1 MKTKQKQYRLQ
12 LLVLTA
18 VTALGGFLFGYDISV
33 ISGTVPY
40 LQDYY
45 DLTEASKGFAVSS
58 AYIGCIIGVLF
69 AGKLSDAYGR
79 KIILLIAGILFIVSA
94 IGSGWSTSLPGF
106 ITYRILGG
114 IAVGKASILAPMYI
128 AEISP
133 RGIRGKMVSINQL
146 NIVIGI
152 SVAYFIN
159 YFLVDIENN
168 WRWMF
173 SVEAIPAFIFA
184 VSMPFVPESPR
195 WLVKKGKISN
205 AAKVLSLIGSE
216 SYVQK
221 EMSEIRESLN
231 NLKAKTESSFKTL
244 LKPGLRKL
252 LIIGIVLAV
261 LQQWSGINVIFFY
274 APDIFQSIQVPMN
287 AALFQ
292 TSMIGLVNVTFTLI
306 AMWLV
311 DKVGRKVLLQYGALG
326 MGICYIFIGSFF
338 YFGMTEGI
346 YLLFLFLLTAACY
359 ATSLAPVVW
368 VVISEIFPN
377 RIRGLAMS
385 AATVFLWI
393 ATYVLTLT
401 FPILMEAIQGSFTFW
416 IYGVICF
423 AGVIFVWKMVPET
436 KGKSLEELERELI
449 KS

>member
-1 MKTKQKQYRLQ
+1 MKNQREYRFSQ
-12 LLVLTA
+12 LLVLT
-18 VTALGGFLFGYDISV
+18 VITALGGLLFGYDISV

-79 KIILLIAGILFIVSA
+79 KIILFIAGILFVVSA
-94 IGSGWSTSLPGF
+94 IGSGWSTNLTAF
-106 ITYRILGG
+106 IIYRILGG
-114 IAVGKASILAPMYI
+114 IAVGTASILAPMYI

-133 RGIRGKMVSINQL
+133 RQIRGKMVSINQL

-152 SVAYFIN
+152 AVAYFVN
-159 YFLVDIENN
+159 YFLVDIDNN

-173 SVEAIPAFIFA
+173 SFEALPAFIF
-184 VSMPFVPESPR
+184 SFSLYFVPESPR
-195 WLVKKGKISN
+195 WLVKKGKVSE
-205 AAKVLSLIGSE
+205 ASTVLARIGSE
-216 SYVQK
+216 SYVQR
-221 EMSEIRESLN
+221 ELSEIRESLN
-231 NLKAKTESSFKTL
+231 NIKSQGASNLKTL
-244 LKPGLRKL
+244 LKPGLRKIL
-252 LIIGIVLAV
+252 VIGIILAI

-274 APDIFQSIQVPMN
+274 APDIFQSIQISMD

-292 TSMIGLVNVTFTLI
+292 TSIIGLVNVTFTLL
-306 AMWLV
+306 AMRLV

-326 MGICYIFIGSFF
+326 MGICYIFIGLF
-338 YFGMTEGI
+338 YFLGMTEGI
-346 YLLFLFLLTAACY
+346 YLLFFFLLTTAFY

-377 RIRGLAMS
+377 IIRGLGMS

-393 ATYVLTLT
+393 GTYVLTLT

-416 IYGVICF
+416 IYAVICF
-423 AGVIFVWKMVPET
+423 AGFIFVWKVVPET
-436 KGKSLEELERELI
+436 KGKSLEELEQELV
-449 KS
+449 KK